1 MGFIARDASGSRIS
15 ESAPG
20 HFAVWNRRLL
30 TVATVVIL
38 WAASMLA
45 LEWAGPG
52 AQALLAGEGLLINPA
67 E

>member
-1 MGFIARDASGSRIS
+1 MGLIARDASGSRIS

-20 HFAVWNRRLL
+20 RFAIWNRRLL

-45 LEWAGPG
+45 LEWAGPD
-52 AQALLAGEGLLINPA
+52 AQALLTGEGMLINPA